1 MDLFCLGQAHKQL
14 EQICLKCNLKK
25 TYMYYE
31 RELMTQSHTKQS
43 LKITVLS

>member
-25 TYMYYE
+25 NLYYE

-43 LKITVLS
+43 LKTTVLT